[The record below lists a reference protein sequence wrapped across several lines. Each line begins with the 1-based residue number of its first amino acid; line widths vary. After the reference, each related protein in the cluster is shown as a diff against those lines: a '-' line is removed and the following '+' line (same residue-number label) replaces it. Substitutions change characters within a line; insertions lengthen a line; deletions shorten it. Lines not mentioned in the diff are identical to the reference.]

1 MGASLEN
8 DLIVRQNL
16 SEPQYYEIGVNAPIP
31 KTFTYHFADDLELG
45 TMVQAPFSGRKIQG
59 VILKKLPEKPDYKT
73 KPLELIDELATTLN
87 VNALKW
93 AKWLSDYYS
102 HPIGQV
108 LSMFFPPLKYKQKK
122 TEAVPKK
129 IATKKNKSK
138 LMDEVPYL
146 EGSESFNDLLNVI
159 DQTKSDLDLKSKK
172 SDQLEVDLKFSKEQ
186 QIVFDN
192 ISTHLNAFNV
202 HLIHG
207 VTGSGKTEIY
217 LQLIKKIISENK
229 QALVLVPEIS
239 LTPQLEQRF
248 KKRFGED
255 KVAVIHSQVSP
266 RKRTESWYDISLENK
281 PILIGARSALF
292 SNFKNLGIVVL
303 DEEHDSSFKQDEK
316 FKYHGRDAA
325 TVLAQ
330 IWNCP
335 IILGSATPSL
345 ETWNKA
351 KTDKYLFHEL
361 KQRVFEQ
368 NPPEITLLNLKDAK
382 PYKDQPFW
390 YTEDLHFKI
399 KEHLD
404 KNQQVALF
412 LNRRGIA
419 QTIQCIDCGHQIKCP
434 NCDITLTLH
443 HHTDCVCHYCG
454 YFEKIKTKCPDCS
467 SDKLLALGLGT
478 EKVEEVVQF
487 NFPDKV
493 IVRADRD
500 TIDNRNE
507 MQEFIDMVES
517 ERAQILIGTQM
528 ISKGLD
534 FPKLSFVGVLL
545 ADVGLNIPDFR
556 SNERVFQLISQVSGR
571 AGRRKD
577 LKGEVLI
584 QTYNPEHS
592 VFKHAIA
599 HDYETFANE
608 ELEERQIFGYP
619 PFSRLAS
626 LRVQS
631 PDKMNVNLA
640 CQWVTQKSEQLKKS
654 VKDYESLEILGPMPA
669 PIQKI
674 KNQFRNL
681 FLIKSNQNLL
691 IQKFYQQIM
700 HSQEGLPAKTK
711 ISLDVDPINML

>member
-1 MGASLEN
+1 MTIFGEFVDKNLILE
-8 DLIVRQNL
+8 QNQA
-16 SEPQYYEIGVNAPIP
+16 EPHYYEIAVNVPLL
-31 KTFTYHFADDLELG
+31 KNFTYHQGDELEVG
-45 TMVQAPFSGRKIQG
+45 TLVEAPFSGRKLQG
-59 VILKKLPEKPDYKT
+59 VVLNKIKT
-73 KPLELIDELATTLN
+73 KPEFETKSLKLFDDMSTSLNANTLR
-87 VNALKW
+87 W
-93 AKWLSDYYS
+93 AKWLSEYYV
-102 HPIGQV
+102 HPLGQV
-108 LSMFFPPLKYKQKK
+108 LSLFFPPLKYKSPKLNSKK
-122 TEAVPKK
+122 TKSSS
-129 IATKKNKSK
+129 KSK
-138 LMDEVPYL
+138 LQNQLQTESL
-146 EGSESFNDLLNVI
+146 SQHLSELTQKSSALVTAPPNSFVL
-159 DQTKSDLDLKSKK
+159 DQ
-172 SDQLEVDLKFSKEQ
+172 DLKFSDEQ
-186 QIVFDN
+186 QKVFDQ
-192 ISTHLNAFNV
+192 ISSQLNSFNV

-217 LQLIKKIISENK
+217 LQLIKKIISQNK

-239 LTPQLEQRF
+239 LTPQLEERF

-255 KVAVIHSQVSP
+255 QVAVIHSQISP
-266 RKRTESWYDISLENK
+266 RKRTESWYDISLEKK

-292 SNFKNLGIVVL
+292 SNFKNLGMVIL

-316 FKYHGRDAA
+316 FKYHGRDSA

-351 KTDKYLFHEL
+351 KTDKYIFHEL

-368 NPPEITLLNLKDAK
+368 NPPEIQLIHLKNEK

-390 YTEDLHFKI
+390 YTEILHSKI

-419 QTIQCIDCGHQIKCP
+419 QTIQCLDCAHQIKCP

-443 HHTDCVCHYCG
+443 HNTDCVCHYCG
-454 YFEKIKTKCPDCS
+454 YFEKIKTKCPDCG

-478 EKVEEVVQF
+478 EKVEEVLQF

-500 TIDNRNE
+500 TIDNRDE
-507 MQEFIDMVES
+507 MQDFISMVES
-517 ERAQILIGTQM
+517 EKAQILIGTQM
-528 ISKGLD
+528 IAKGLD
-534 FPKLSFVGVLL
+534 FPKLSFVGILL

-556 SNERVFQLISQVSGR
+556 SNERVFQLVCQVSGR

-584 QTYNPEHS
+584 QTYNPEHV
-592 VFKHAIA
+592 VFKHALL
-599 HDYETFANE
+599 HDYTTFANE
-608 ELEERQIFGYP
+608 ELEERKIFGYP
-619 PFSRLAS
+619 PYSRLAS
-626 LRVQS
+626 LRIQS
-631 PDKMNVNLA
+631 PEKAHVQQACHWFNLKA
-640 CQWVTQKSEQLKKS
+640 QQLKGS
-654 VKDYESLEILGPMPA
+654 VKDYEPLEILGPMPA

-681 FLIKSNQNLL
+681 FLLKSEQPHL
-691 IQKFYQQIM
+691 IQKFYLQIM
-700 HSQEGLPAKTK
+700 HSQEGLPSKTK

>member
-1 MGASLEN
+1 MNENLILKQDENNSL
-8 DLIVRQNL
+8 
-16 SEPQYYEIGVNAPIP
+16 SFYEIGVNAPLN
-31 KTFTYHFADDLELG
+31 KLFTYHFNGQLPEG
-45 TMVQAPFSGRKIQG
+45 TLIQAPFSGRKISG
-59 VILKKLPEKPDYKT
+59 VILNSKPSPENFKT
-73 KPLELIDELATTLN
+73 KSVEIFDEVQSALSPQCLN
-87 VNALKW
+87 W
-93 AKWLSDYYS
+93 AKWLSQYYC
-102 HPIGQV
+102 HPLGQV
-108 LSMFFPPLKYKQKK
+108 LEMFFPPLKYKPSK
-122 TEAVPKK
+122 PKK
-129 IATKKNKSK
+129 ESST
-138 LMDEVPYL
+138 L
-146 EGSESFNDLLNVI
+146 ENDLSLSLEQEKTFSSI
-159 DQTKSDLDLKSKK
+159 SEDLD
-172 SDQLEVDLKFSKEQ
+172 
-186 QIVFDN
+186 
-192 ISTHLNAFNV
+192 TFNV

-217 LQLIKKIISENK
+217 LQLIKKVIESNK

-255 KVAVIHSQVSP
+255 KIAVIHSQVTP
-266 RKRTESWYDISLENK
+266 RKRTDSWYDISLEKK

-292 SNFKNLGIVVL
+292 SNFKNLGIIIV

-345 ETWNKA
+345 ESWNKA
-351 KTDKYLFHEL
+351 KTKKFAFHQL
-361 KQRVFEQ
+361 KNKVFEQ
-368 NPPEITLLNLKDAK
+368 DLPDVKILNLKEAA
-382 PYKDQPFW
+382 PYKDQPYW
-390 YTEDLHFKI
+390 YTEELHYKI

-419 QTIQCIDCGHQIKCP
+419 QTIQCVDCGHQVKCP

-443 HHTDCVCHYCG
+443 HNINCVCHYCG
-454 YFEKIKTKCPDCS
+454 YHERLKKKCPDCS
-467 SDKLLALGLGT
+467 SEKLFALGLGT
-478 EKVEEVVQF
+478 EKVEEVIQF
-487 NFPDKV
+487 NFPSHT

-517 ERAQILIGTQM
+517 EKAQILIGTQM
-528 ISKGLD
+528 IAKGLD
-534 FPKLSFVGVLL
+534 FPKLSFVGILL

-577 LKGEVLI
+577 LKAEVLI
-584 QTYNPEHS
+584 QTYNPEHA
-592 VFKHAIA
+592 VLKHALVQ
-599 HDYETFANE
+599 DYQAFAEE
-608 ELEERQIFGYP
+608 ELEERKIFGYP
-619 PFSRLAS
+619 PYSRLAS

-631 PDKMNVNLA
+631 PDKGHADQA
-640 CQWVTQKSEQLKKS
+640 CQWVLQKSNQLKS
-654 VKDYESLEILGPMPA
+654 NIPEYNQLEILGPMPA

-681 FLIKSNQNLL
+681 FLFKSENNLL
-691 IQKFYQQIM
+691 IQKFFQQIT
-700 HSQEGLPAKTK
+700 HSLEGLPPKTK

>member
-1 MGASLEN
+1 MNKQSKCSKTAGDHLQDSL
-8 DLIVRQNL
+8 NL
-16 SEPQYYEIGVNAPIP
+16 KHSETKLKFYEISVNAPLN
-31 KTFTYHFADDLELG
+31 KAFTYHSEIDLTEGSLI
-45 TMVQAPFSGRKIQG
+45 QAPFSGRKING
-59 VILKKLPEKPDYKT
+59 VVLKTTEIPLDFKT
-73 KPLELIDELATTLN
+73 KPMDLFDEQASQLSPQSLR
-87 VNALKW
+87 W
-93 AKWLSDYYS
+93 AKWLSEYYC
-102 HPIGQV
+102 HPLGQV
-108 LSMFFPPLKYKQKK
+108 LNLFFPPLKYKEKK
-122 TEAVPKK
+122 TKDKVKDLEAE
-129 IATKKNKSK
+129 
-138 LMDEVPYL
+138 L
-146 EGSESFNDLLNVI
+146 
-159 DQTKSDLDLKSKK
+159 
-172 SDQLEVDLKFSKEQ
+172 QLSKEQ
-186 QIVFDN
+186 KTVFED
-192 ISTHLNAFNV
+192 ISKDLESFKV

-217 LQLIKKIISENK
+217 LQLIKKVIAQGK

-239 LTPQLEQRF
+239 LTPQLEDRF

-255 KVAVIHSQVSP
+255 KIAVIHSQVTP
-266 RKRTESWYDISLENK
+266 RKRTESWYDISMEKK

-316 FKYHGRDAA
+316 FKYHGRDSA

-330 IWNCP
+330 IWGCP

-351 KTDKYLFHEL
+351 KTQKFSFHEL
-361 KQRVFEQ
+361 KNRVFEQ
-368 NPPEITLLNLKDAK
+368 NPPEVSILNLKEAK

-412 LNRRGIA
+412 LNRRGMA
-419 QTIQCIDCGHQIKCP
+419 QTIQCIDCAHQIKCP

-443 HHTDCVCHYCG
+443 YNTDCVCHYCG
-454 YFEKIKTKCPDCS
+454 YHEKLKTKCPDCGS
-467 SDKLLALGLGT
+467 EKLVTLGLGT
-478 EKVEEVVQF
+478 EKVEEVIQY
-487 NFPDKV
+487 NFPNNT

-500 TIDNRNE
+500 TIDNRAE

-528 ISKGLD
+528 IAKGLD
-534 FPKLSFVGVLL
+534 FPKLSFVGILL

-556 SNERVFQLISQVSGR
+556 SNERVFQLIAQVSGR

-584 QTYNPEHS
+584 QTYNPEHP
-592 VFKHAIA
+592 VFKHALA
-599 HDYETFANE
+599 HSYSTFADE
-608 ELEERQIFGYP
+608 ELEERKIFGYP

-626 LRVQS
+626 LRVQA
-631 PDKMNVNLA
+631 PDKSHVDFA
-640 CQWVTQKSEQLKKS
+640 CRWVVQKTEHLKKNFP
-654 VKDYESLEILGPMPA
+654 DYEELEILGPMPA

-681 FLIKSNQNLL
+681 FLFKSTNTHL
-691 IQKFYQQIM
+691 IQKFYTQIT
-700 HSQEGLPAKTK
+700 HSLDGLPPKTK

>member
-1 MGASLEN
+1 MGVKLEN
-8 DLIVRQNL
+8 DLILRQDK
-16 SEPQYYEIGVNAPIP
+16 SYPQFYEIWVNAPIP
-31 KTFTYHFADDLELG
+31 KTFTYHFDENLELG

-59 VILKKLPEKPDYKT
+59 VVLQKLSLKPEYKT
-73 KPLELIDELATTLN
+73 KPLELIDELATVLN
-87 VNALKW
+87 ENSLKW

-102 HPIGQV
+102 HPLGQV
-108 LSMFFPPLKYKQKK
+108 LSMFFPPLKYK
-122 TEAVPKK
+122 PKK
-129 IATKKNKSK
+129 VDNLTKENSKKKSSRKNKSD
-138 LMDEVPYL
+138 LGSSTQDSDTAMNTNISQLQNINSTDL
-146 EGSESFNDLLNVI
+146 ES
-159 DQTKSDLDLKSKK
+159 
-172 SDQLEVDLKFSKEQ
+172 DLKFSNEQ
-186 QIVFDN
+186 QTVFNN
-192 ISTHLNAFNV
+192 ISNKLNSFNI

-266 RKRTESWYDISLENK
+266 RKRTESWYDISLQNK

-292 SNFKNLGIVVL
+292 SNFKNLGIIVL

-351 KTDKYLFHEL
+351 KTNKYIFHQL

-368 NPPEITLLNLKDAK
+368 NPPEVTLLNLKDAK

-419 QTIQCIDCGHQIKCP
+419 QTIQCIDCGYQIKCP

-443 HHTDCVCHYCG
+443 HNTDCVCHYCG
-454 YFEKIKTKCPDCS
+454 YFEKIKTKCPDCG

-478 EKVEEVVQF
+478 EKVEEVLQF

-592 VFKHAIA
+592 VFKHALA

-608 ELEERQIFGYP
+608 ELEERQIFAYP
-619 PFSRLAS
+619 PFARLAS

-631 PDKMNVNLA
+631 PDKMSVNLA
-640 CQWVTQKSEQLKKS
+640 CQWVTQKSDQLKKT
-654 VKDYESLEILGPMPA
+654 VKDYQGLEILGPMPA

-700 HSQEGLPAKTK
+700 HSQEGLPPKTK

>member
-1 MGASLEN
+1 LKCSKTVGASLEK
-8 DLIVRQNL
+8 DLILKQETSAL
-16 SEPQYYEIGVNAPIP
+16 HYYEIGVNAPLN
-31 KTFTYHFADDLELG
+31 KAFTYHSVEPLQEG
-45 TMVQAPFSGRKIQG
+45 TLVQAPFSGRKING
-59 VILKKLPEKPDYKT
+59 VILNKNTSSIEFKT
-73 KPLELIDELATTLN
+73 KSMDAFDDVSSQLSSQC
-87 VNALKW
+87 LKW
-93 AKWLSDYYS
+93 AKWLSDYYC
-102 HPIGQV
+102 HPLGQV
-108 LSMFFPPLKYKQKK
+108 LNLFFPPLKYKTPKEKK
-122 TEAVPKK
+122 LK
-129 IATKKNKSK
+129 IN
-138 LMDEVPYL
+138 L
-146 EGSESFNDLLNVI
+146 E
-159 DQTKSDLDLKSKK
+159 SDLTLGTEQQKVFTDISKDLKSFK
-172 SDQLEVDLKFSKEQ
+172 
-186 QIVFDN
+186 
-192 ISTHLNAFNV
+192 V

-217 LQLIKKIISENK
+217 LQLIKKVISENK

-255 KVAVIHSQVSP
+255 KIAVIHSQVSP
-266 RKRTESWYDISLENK
+266 RKRSESWYDISLEKK

-292 SNFKNLGIVVL
+292 SNFKNLGIVVI

-316 FKYHGRDAA
+316 FKYNGRDSAI
-325 TVLAQ
+325 VLAQ

-351 KTDKYLFHEL
+351 KTNKFEFHEL
-361 KQRVFEQ
+361 KNRVFEQ
-368 NPPEITLLNLKDAK
+368 NPPEVQIINLKESA
-382 PYKDQPFW
+382 PYKDQPYW
-390 YTEDLHFKI
+390 YTEILHHKI

-412 LNRRGIA
+412 LNRRGMA
-419 QTIQCIDCGHQIKCP
+419 QTIQCIDCAHQIKCP

-443 HHTDCVCHYCG
+443 HNTDCVCHYCG
-454 YFEKIKTKCPDCS
+454 YHERLKTKCPDCG
-467 SDKLLALGLGT
+467 SDKLFALGLGT
-478 EKVEEVVQF
+478 EKVEEVIRF
-487 NFPDKV
+487 NFPDKT

-500 TIDNRNE
+500 TIENRNE

-517 ERAQILIGTQM
+517 EKAQILIGTQM

-534 FPKLSFVGVLL
+534 FPKLSFVGILL

-584 QTYNPEHS
+584 QTYNPEHP
-592 VFKHAIA
+592 VFKHALV
-599 HDYETFANE
+599 HDYPSFAEE
-608 ELEERQIFGYP
+608 ELEERKIFGYP

-631 PDKMNVNLA
+631 PDQGHINYA
-640 CQWVTQKSEQLKKS
+640 CQWVTKKAEHLKKN
-654 VKDYESLEILGPMPA
+654 VKEYEGLEILGPMPA

-681 FLIKSNQNLL
+681 FLFKSEQNQL
-691 IQKFYQQIM
+691 IQKFFQQIT
-700 HSQEGLPAKTK
+700 HNLEGLPPKTK

>member
-1 MGASLEN
+1 MLEN
-8 DLIVRQNL
+8 LKMEHSKAEL
-16 SEPQYYEIGVNAPIP
+16 KYYEISINAPLN
-31 KTFTYHFADDLELG
+31 KTFTYHSEIILQEGALI
-45 TMVQAPFSGRKIQG
+45 QAPFSGRKLNG
-59 VILKKLPEKPDYKT
+59 VVLKETAKPEEFKT
-73 KPLELIDELATTLN
+73 KSMDNFDPFESHLN
-87 VNALKW
+87 PKNLKW
-93 AKWLSDYYS
+93 AKWLSEYYC
-102 HPIGQV
+102 HPLGQV
-108 LSMFFPPLKYKQKK
+108 LNLFFPPLKYKEKKPKHKEQKLQPDL
-122 TEAVPKK
+122 TL
-129 IATKKNKSK
+129 S
-138 LMDEVPYL
+138 L
-146 EGSESFNDLLNVI
+146 EQTQVFQSIYNDLEHFKI
-159 DQTKSDLDLKSKK
+159 
-172 SDQLEVDLKFSKEQ
+172 
-186 QIVFDN
+186 
-192 ISTHLNAFNV
+192 

-217 LQLIKKIISENK
+217 LQLIKNVIAQGK

-239 LTPQLEQRF
+239 LTPQLEDRF

-255 KVAVIHSQVSP
+255 KIAVIHSQVSP
-266 RKRTESWYDISLENK
+266 RKRTESWYDISLQKK

-292 SNFKNLGIVVL
+292 SNFQNLGIVVL

-316 FKYHGRDAA
+316 FKYHGRDSA

-335 IILGSATPSL
+335 IVLGSATPSL
-345 ETWNKA
+345 ETWTRA
-351 KTDKYLFHEL
+351 KIQKKFSFHEL
-361 KQRVFEQ
+361 KSRVFDQ
-368 NPPEITLLNLKDAK
+368 NPPDVQILNLKDAK

-390 YTEDLHFKI
+390 YTEDLHKKI

-412 LNRRGIA
+412 LNRRGMA
-419 QTIQCIDCGHQIKCP
+419 QTIQCIDCAHQIKCP

-443 HHTDCVCHYCG
+443 YHTDCVCHYCG
-454 YFEKIKTKCPDCS
+454 YHEKLKAKCPDCNS
-467 SDKLLALGLGT
+467 EKLVTLGLGT

-487 NFPDKV
+487 NFPDKT

-500 TIDNRNE
+500 TIDNRAE

-528 ISKGLD
+528 IAKGLD
-534 FPKLSFVGVLL
+534 FPKLSFVGILL

-556 SNERVFQLISQVSGR
+556 SNERVFQLLAQVSGR

-584 QTYNPEHS
+584 QTYNPGHP
-592 VFKHAIA
+592 VFKHALS
-599 HDYETFANE
+599 HDYSAFADE
-608 ELEERQIFGYP
+608 ELEERKVFGYP

-631 PDKMNVNLA
+631 PDKSHVDFA
-640 CQWVTQKSEQLKKS
+640 CQWVMQKAQQLKNN
-654 VKDYESLEILGPMPA
+654 VTEYQDLEILGPMPA

-681 FLIKSNQNLL
+681 FLFKTTNPHM
-691 IQKFYQQIM
+691 IQKFYTQIT
-700 HSQEGLPAKTK
+700 HSLDGLPPKTK

>member
-1 MGASLEN
+1 MEDSLN
-8 DLIVRQNL
+8 LTQSSLSPDLEL
-16 SEPQYYEIGVNAPIP
+16 KYYEICVNAPLN
-31 KTFTYHFADDLELG
+31 KNFTYHSTKQFVEG
-45 TMVQAPFSGRKIQG
+45 TLIQAPFSGRKING
-59 VILKKLPEKPDYKT
+59 VVLKKVVGPVTFKT
-73 KPLELIDELATTLN
+73 KPMELFDPSASELLNPTVTISDEHSSAPTGLFTYAQAATRLSPQC
-87 VNALKW
+87 LKW
-93 AKWLSDYYS
+93 AQWMSEYYC
-102 HPIGQV
+102 HPLGQI
-108 LSMFFPPLKYKQKK
+108 LNLFFPPLKYKAKK
-122 TEAVPKK
+122 TKEKVSSLQA
-129 IATKKNKSK
+129 
-138 LMDEVPYL
+138 DL
-146 EGSESFNDLLNVI
+146 EL
-159 DQTKSDLDLKSKK
+159 
-172 SDQLEVDLKFSKEQ
+172 SKEQ
-186 QIVFDN
+186 SVVFKN
-192 ISTHLNAFNV
+192 ISKDLNSFKV

-217 LQLIKKIISENK
+217 LQLIKEVIAQGK

-239 LTPQLEQRF
+239 LTPQLEDRF

-255 KVAVIHSQVSP
+255 KIAVIHSQVSP
-266 RKRTESWYDISLENK
+266 RKRTESWYDIASSKK

-316 FKYHGRDAA
+316 FKYHGRDSA

-335 IILGSATPSL
+335 IILGSATPAL

-351 KTDKYLFHEL
+351 MTQKFAFHVL
-361 KQRVFEQ
+361 KNRVFEQ
-368 NPPEITLLNLKDAK
+368 NPPEVQILNLKEAK

-412 LNRRGIA
+412 LNRRGMA
-419 QTIQCIDCGHQIKCP
+419 QTIQCIDCAHQIKCP

-443 HHTDCVCHYCG
+443 YHTDCVCHYCG
-454 YFEKIKTKCPDCS
+454 YHEKLKTKCPDCGS
-467 SDKLLALGLGT
+467 EKLVTLGLGT

-487 NFPDKV
+487 NFPDKT

-500 TIDNRNE
+500 TIDNRAE

-528 ISKGLD
+528 IAKGLD
-534 FPKLSFVGVLL
+534 FPKLSFVGILL

-556 SNERVFQLISQVSGR
+556 SNERVFQLIAQVSGR

-584 QTYNPEHS
+584 QTYNPEHP
-592 VFKHAIA
+592 VFKHALA
-599 HDYETFANE
+599 HDYNSFADE
-608 ELEERQIFGYP
+608 ELEERKAFGYP
-619 PFSRLAS
+619 PFARLAS

-631 PDKMNVNLA
+631 PDKSHVDFA
-640 CQWVTQKSEQLKKS
+640 CRWVTHKAEALQKS
-654 VKDYESLEILGPMPA
+654 VPDYKDLEMLGPMPA

-681 FLIKSNQNLL
+681 FLFKSTNTHL
-691 IQKFYQQIM
+691 IQKFFTQIT
-700 HSQEGLPAKTK
+700 HSLEGLPPKTK